1 MIAWATDNDLCLSGL
16 RVVPPQPRNA
26 IFRVAATARQTALR
40 CPCEPAPAMSE
51 LSDFR
56 TETRAWLEQNCPA
69 GARGPGQVA
78 WGSSKIEL
86 EPDTRLWLERMAD
99 RGWTVPTWPRQYGG
113 AELTREQYPVL
124 IEELRRIGAR
134 TPLTGRGVNYI
145 GPTLLELGSDSQKA
159 RWLPGIARGDGG
171 WAMGYSEPGAGSDLA
186 SLATRAVLDGDR
198 YLIDGRKTW
207 TSDAMYCDY
216 IFVLAR
222 TDPERPKHQGI
233 SLILVDMDQ
242 PGVQVNPI
250 RLISG
255 ASPFNE
261 TVFENAVARADDAV
275 GGVNNGWTVGKRLLQ
290 FERST
295 HAGINVS
302 GSQGGRTARSRMPE
316 RVRDYVPRRNGRLAD
331 PDIRDR
337 LIRHEQN
344 GLAQQLTQR
353 RVIEETRARAPGFA
367 SSAVKLSGALHAQ
380 DGHDLLLAA
389 MGTRGIGWEDEA
401 FAPRDIE
408 TTREW
413 LRQKALTIAGG
424 TKEIQLNIIAKR
436 VLGLPD

>member
-1 MIAWATDNDLCLSGL
+1 
-16 RVVPPQPRNA
+16 
-26 IFRVAATARQTALR
+26 
-40 CPCEPAPAMSE
+40 MSE
-51 LSDFR
+51 LTDFR
-56 TETRAWLEQNCPA
+56 GETRAWLEENCPD

-78 WGSSKIEL
+78 WGSSKVEL
-86 EPDTRLWLERMAD
+86 QPDTRRWLERMAE
-99 RGWTVPTWPRQYGG
+99 RGWTVPTWPRVYGG
-113 AELTREQYPVL
+113 AELTRQHYQVL
-124 IEELRRIGAR
+124 IEELKRLGAR

-159 RWLPGIARGDGG
+159 RWLPGIARGAGG

-186 SLATRAVLDGDR
+186 SLSTRAVLEGDR
-198 YLIDGRKTW
+198 YIINGRKTW
-207 TSDAMYCDY
+207 TSDAMDCDY

-222 TDPERPKHQGI
+222 TDRDRPKHQGI

-261 TVFENAVARADDAV
+261 TVFENAVAGAGDAV

-295 HAGINVS
+295 HAGINIS

-316 RVRDYVPRRNGRLAD
+316 QIGRYVPRMGSKLAD

-337 LIRHEQN
+337 LIRYEQH
-344 GLAQQLTQR
+344 GLAQQLTQK
-353 RVIEETRARAPGFA
+353 RVIEELQARAPGFA
-367 SSAVKLSGALHAQ
+367 SSAVKLTGALHAQ
-380 DGHDLLLAA
+380 DGHELLLTA
-389 MGTRGIGWEDEA
+389 MATRGLGWEGGA
-401 FAPRDIE
+401 FAGDE
-408 TTREW
+408 VQATREW